1 MDTVHEVLERAW
13 NAHSA
18 GEFEAA
24 LKDYIWLFEAAA
36 ADAET
41 APLRLSYVLG
51 AWAKLAEEYLP
62 ARQALVQT
70 RDADIARLLDTAND
84 GTAVNAALFN
94 DIRVINDKLGDLQNT
109 YRLFQRLPDALAQEC
124 ARSALPSVMA
134 CGDFALARRWLPQPE
149 QHLEQAAAQ
158 LNQLKNG
165 INVLTTEGMA
175 ELLAEVFNYASE
187 VALVLDLLNGC
198 GDTAAAAAARQQA
211 VALVQ
216 APEARA
222 CVQAELDAPGS
233 TLDAMVE
240 LQNSSNSPVT
250 E

>member
-24 LKDYIWLFEAAA
+24 LKDYVWLFDAAA
-36 ADAET
+36 ADPET
-41 APLRLSYVLG
+41 APLRLSYILG
-51 AWAKLAEEYLP
+51 GWAKLAEEFLP
-62 ARQALVQT
+62 ARQALVQA
-70 RDADIARLLDTAND
+70 RDTDTARLLAAGSE
-84 GTAVNAALFN
+84 GTDSSAILFN

-134 CGDFALARRWLPQPE
+134 CGDFELARRWLPQPE
-149 QHLEQAAAQ
+149 QHLAQAAAQ
-158 LNQLKNG
+158 LNELKSG
-165 INVLTTEGMA
+165 INALTTEGMA
-175 ELLAEVFNYASE
+175 ELLAEVFNYTTE
-187 VALVLDLLNGC
+187 VALVLDLLDGC
-198 GDTAAAAAARQQA
+198 GDTAAAASARQQA

-240 LQNSSNSPVT
+240 LQNSSVT

>member
-24 LKDYIWLFEAAA
+24 LKDYIWLFEASA

-70 RDADIARLLDTAND
+70 RDADTARLLAGGD
-84 GTAVNAALFN
+84 AALFN

-109 YRLFQRLPDALAQEC
+109 YHLFQRLPDMLAQDC

-134 CGDFALARRWLPQPE
+134 CGDYALARRYLPQPE
-149 QHLEQAAAQ
+149 RHLAQAADQ

-198 GDTAAAAAARQQA
+198 GDTAAAMAARLQA

-240 LQNSSNSPVT
+240 LQNSSVT

>member
-1 MDTVHEVLERAW
+1 MDTVHEVLERGW

-18 GEFEAA
+18 GDYEAA
-24 LKDYIWLFEAAA
+24 LKDYVWLFDAAA
-36 ADAET
+36 AEPET
-41 APLRLSYVLG
+41 APLRLSYILA
-51 AWAKLAEEYLP
+51 AWAKLAEDYLP

-70 RDADIARLLDTAND
+70 RDADTARLLAAGGD
-84 GTAVNAALFN
+84 AVLFN

-109 YRLFQRLPDALAQEC
+109 YHLFQRLPEALAQAC
-124 ARSALPSVMA
+124 ARSALPSLMA

-149 QHLEQAAAQ
+149 RHLAQAAAQ
-158 LNQLKNG
+158 LNELKSG

-175 ELLAEVFNYASE
+175 ELLAEVFNYTTE
-187 VALVLDLLNGC
+187 VALVLDLLDGC
-198 GDTAAAAAARQQA
+198 GDTAAAASARLQA

-240 LQNSSNSPVT
+240 LQNSSVT

>member
-1 MDTVHEVLERAW
+1 MDTVHEVLERGW

-18 GEFEAA
+18 GDYEAA
-24 LKDYIWLFEAAA
+24 LKDYVWLFDAAA
-36 ADAET
+36 AEPET
-41 APLRLSYVLG
+41 APLRLSYILA
-51 AWAKLAEEYLP
+51 AWAKLAEDYLP

-70 RDADIARLLDTAND
+70 RDADTARLLAAGGD
-84 GTAVNAALFN
+84 AVLFN

-109 YRLFQRLPDALAQEC
+109 YHLFQRLPDALAAEC
-124 ARSALPSVMA
+124 ARAALPSIMA
-134 CGDFALARRWLPQPE
+134 CGDYALARRHLPHPE
-149 QHLEQAAAQ
+149 QHLAQAAAQ
-158 LNQLKNG
+158 LNELKSG

-175 ELLAEVFNYASE
+175 ELLSEVFNYNVE
-187 VALVLDLLNGC
+187 VSLVLDLLNGC
-198 GDTAAAAAARQQA
+198 GDTAAAAQARLQA
-211 VALVQ
+211 VALLQ

-240 LQNSSNSPVT
+240 LQNSVT

>member
-24 LKDYIWLFEAAA
+24 LSDYTWLFDATT
-36 ADAET
+36 ADPET
-41 APLRLSYVLG
+41 ASLRLSYVLA

-62 ARQALVQT
+62 ARQALVALRERLSQQLLAS
-70 RDADIARLLDTAND
+70 ADSGDPVR
-84 GTAVNAALFN
+84 FN

-109 YRLFQRLPDALAQEC
+109 YHLFQRLPEAVAQQC
-124 ARSALPSVMA
+124 ARSALPSLMA
-134 CGDFALARRWLPQPE
+134 CGDYALARRHLPDPE
-149 QHLEQAAAQ
+149 QHLAQAAAQ
-158 LNQLKNG
+158 LNELKNG
-165 INVLTTEGMA
+165 LNVLTHEGMA
-175 ELLAEVFNYASE
+175 DLLAEVFNYTTE

-198 GDTAAAAAARQQA
+198 GDTAAAATARQRA

-222 CVQAELDAPGS
+222 CVQAELDHPGS

-240 LQNSSNSPVT
+240 LQHSAVT